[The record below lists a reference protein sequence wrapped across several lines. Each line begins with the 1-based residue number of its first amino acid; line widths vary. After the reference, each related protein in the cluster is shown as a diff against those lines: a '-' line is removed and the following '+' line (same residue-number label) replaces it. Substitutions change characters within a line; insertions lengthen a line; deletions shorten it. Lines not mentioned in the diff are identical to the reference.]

1 MAVLKGLIFV
11 FLFALCEGF
20 EQVCQQCDC
29 YVSEGYKERGVRNI
43 KPRCNEG
50 SIRWRNPNGGLRVQ
64 LESGYT
70 SDFRAC
76 FAVDATN
83 IAVKVSQEFMVTS
96 GKQISG
102 RRSSYLHSVAITVNR
117 TKEICIPSS
126 PSYPSVLLYLE
137 TERLPYHLGVQK
149 VTFHYV
155 IEPIRSNKLFFNPM
169 EEECRPCDP
178 QELVRAYCSSDFV
191 VTGKMSAVQHLDDI
205 DRSQMDVEVTRV
217 IRQKGQLFTYFREDQ
232 SLRGSMMAPRQCGIQ
247 YGNGDFLFTGYLRLG
262 HMTISCSPYLSEWR
276 QVLKTALADGT
287 MECEVD

>member
-1 MAVLKGLIFV
+1 MAMRETGRIASRARPVYRLHFPICT
-11 FLFALCEGF
+11 APEG
-20 EQVCQQCDC
+20 
-29 YVSEGYKERGVRNI
+29 SKERGVRNI

-64 LESGYT
+64 LHAGYT

-83 IAVKVSQEFMVTS
+83 IAVKVSQEFVINS
-96 GKQISG
+96 DNQISSH
-102 RRSSYLHSVAITVNR
+102 RSSYLHAVAITTNR

-126 PSYPSVLLYLE
+126 SSYPSVLLYLE
-137 TERLPYHLGVQK
+137 TERLQHQSGVQK

-155 IEPIRSNKLFFNPM
+155 MEPIRSNRLLYNPM

-178 QELVRAYCSSDFV
+178 RELVRAYCSSDFV
-191 VTGKMSAVQHLDDI
+191 VTGKMTAVTHLDDL
-205 DRSQMDVEVTRV
+205 DRTKMDVEVTRV

-232 SLRGSMMAPRQCGIQ
+232 SLRGSMVAPRHCGVE
-247 YGNGDFLFTGYLRLG
+247 YGVGDFLFTGYLRLG
-262 HMTISCSPYLSEWR
+262 HMAISCSPYLSEWR
-276 QVLKTALADGT
+276 QVLTAALADGT